1 MDLEQRIVALA
12 VDGEQA
18 VLRPLTYNGA
28 AAAAYAVDAT
38 HEYAYLQSQLCSCS
52 EGCRCPRD
60 DPRATGAFD
69 GHGEGRVA
77 EAARTLSAGL
87 ARYRKK
93 MESSK

>member
-1 MDLEQRIVALA
+1 MELEQRIVGLA

-18 VLRPLTYNGA
+18 AQRELTYDGA
-28 AAAAYAVDAT
+28 SAAAYAVDAT
-38 HEYAYLQSQLCSCS
+38 RQYAYLQSVLCSCS

-60 DPRATGAFD
+60 DPRMLATFD
-69 GHGEGRVA
+69 APGEGRMA